1 MLGVVFVKG
10 SVLFICKQ
18 TSAQLVCGIFGG
30 FLWWLLWWEVA
41 PINPLLSLIPAQ
53 LRYLY
58 IPEREEGPGWDF
70 LSLIPTVLVVCLEHP
85 FPFCLPRARVGSVPV
100 CHILKPPPHFPTLSC
115 APPDT
120 SQDFLW
126 DLTGRIC
133 QSNSCKSQ
141 QKLRGLIL
149 VCCIEKLPINISPLC
164 FIITVKFVLCTYYLR
179 DNRAGVPFYEAIIW
193 FTLAP

>member
-1 MLGVVFVKG
+1 MEG
-10 SVLFICKQ
+10 SVLFMCKQ
-18 TSAQLVCGIFGG
+18 TWARFAFGVLGVSLVAAVVGG
-30 FLWWLLWWEVA
+30 GPSREEGLPAMFS
-41 PINPLLSLIPAQ
+41 SLIPWSCWIAWSTPSPPV
-53 LRYLY
+53 R
-58 IPEREEGPGWDF
+58 PREGP
-70 LSLIPTVLVVCLEHP
+70 VLVDP
-85 FPFCLPRARVGSVPV
+85 
-100 CHILKPPPHFPTLSC
+100 ILKSPSLFSTLSH
-115 APPDT
+115 APPDIT
-120 SQDFLW
+120 GQFLW